1 MKNVLRTFSE
11 TIPSIR
17 GGGRALC
24 DILYSEMRSRVCTK
38 IRLII
43 SCISHWIKLE
53 TICDAS
59 PSEKANDVAIR
70 QGVG

>member
-17 GGGRALC
+17 GGGRAALC
-24 DILYSEMRSRVCTK
+24 DILYSEMRSRVSTK

-43 SCISHWIKLE
+43 RYISH
-53 TICDAS
+53 
-59 PSEKANDVAIR
+59 
-70 QGVG
+70 

>member
-24 DILYSEMRSRVCTK
+24 DDILYSAMRSRVCT
-38 IRLII
+38 
-43 SCISHWIKLE
+43 
-53 TICDAS
+53 
-59 PSEKANDVAIR
+59 
-70 QGVG
+70 